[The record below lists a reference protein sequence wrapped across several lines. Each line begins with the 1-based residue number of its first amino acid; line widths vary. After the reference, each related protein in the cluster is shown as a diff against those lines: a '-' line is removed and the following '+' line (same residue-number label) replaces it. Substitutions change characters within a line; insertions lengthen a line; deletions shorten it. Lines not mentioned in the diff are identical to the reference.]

1 MMRDVVWGWL
11 GSLVIL
17 IALLTWIGELD
28 PLFAPI
34 PSTVHAAQQADVPPL

>member
-1 MMRDVVWGWL
+1 MLRDVVWGWL

-28 PLFAPI
+28 PLLTPI
-34 PSTVHAAQQADVPPL
+34 TESVQAMQPDKVPL

>member
-11 GSLVIL
+11 GSLAIL
-17 IALLTWIGELD
+17 FALLTWIGELD

-34 PSTVHAAQQADVPPL
+34 SAAVHAAQKVEAPPL

>member
-1 MMRDVVWGWL
+1 MLRDFVWGWL

-17 IALLTWIGELD
+17 FALLTWIGELD

-34 PSTVHAAQQADVPPL
+34 SSVVQAAQSREVPPL